1 MVAVNQYKY
10 DKCQFCKIHIR
21 TRSGLKTINQVAKN
35 LKIADSF

>member
-21 TRSGLKTINQVAKN
+21 SGLKTINQVAKN